1 MSELSQA
8 AYEADTHQ
16 PLTPAE
22 VATLPTRKTWYGI
35 VGTSD
40 GALVPWKLTDN
51 ADVAKA
57 QAVVANDAYPLQGPW
72 HVVALVENL
81 RVTP

>member
-1 MSELSQA
+1 MTTLTLQEVGMTDAEIA
-8 AYEADTHQ
+8 A
-16 PLTPAE
+16 
-22 VATLPTRKTWYGI
+22 LPKRKTWYGI

-57 QAVVANDAYPLQGPW
+57 QATVANAYYPLQGPW
-72 HVVALVENL
+72 SVVALVENL

>member
-1 MSELSQA
+1 MTTLTLQDAGMTEGEIA
-8 AYEADTHQ
+8 A
-16 PLTPAE
+16 
-22 VATLPTRKTWYGI
+22 LPRRKTWYGI

-40 GALVPWKLTDN
+40 SALVPWRLTDN
-51 ADVAKA
+51 AEVAKA
-57 QAVVANDAYPLQGPW
+57 QATIANVEYPSSGPW

>member
-1 MSELSQA
+1 MTTLTLQEVGMTDAEIA
-8 AYEADTHQ
+8 A
-16 PLTPAE
+16 
-22 VATLPTRKTWYGI
+22 LPKRKTWYGI

-40 GALVPWKLTDN
+40 GALVPWKLTDS

-72 HVVALVENL
+72 SVVALVENL

>member
-1 MSELSQA
+1 M
-8 AYEADTHQ
+8 TT
-16 PLTPAE
+16 LTLQEVGMTDAE
-22 VATLPTRKTWYGI
+22 VAALPKRKTWYGI

-57 QAVVANDAYPLQGPW
+57 QATVANADYPLQGPW
-72 HVVALVENL
+72 SVVALVENL